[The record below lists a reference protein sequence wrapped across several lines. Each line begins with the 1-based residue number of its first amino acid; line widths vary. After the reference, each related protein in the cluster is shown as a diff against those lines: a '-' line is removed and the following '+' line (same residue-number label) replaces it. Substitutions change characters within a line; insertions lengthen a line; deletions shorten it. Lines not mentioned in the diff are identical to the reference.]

1 MEWIFGNKTITFQKT
16 LLMGV
21 INITPDSFSDG
32 GKFESAD
39 SALGQALKL
48 TREGADILDLGAE
61 SSRPNAEAL
70 SGQEELERLIPVLQ
84 AIREKTSTLIS
95 VDTTKA
101 EVARECLQCGADIV
115 NDISGLHDSGG
126 ELADVVRE
134 FNAGL
139 ILMHRRGNAKTM
151 QSMTQYDDLIA
162 DVLAELKVSVDL
174 ALKRGVKLEQIVVD
188 PGIGFAK
195 DAEQNLKI
203 LRELEQFQHLKRPI
217 LLGPSRKSFIGHVTG
232 REVHAREFGTAAV
245 IADAVLKGIQI
256 VRVHNVG
263 AMRDVVLM
271 TEAIRR
277 KNNHVRT

>member
-1 MEWIFGNKTITFQKT
+1 MEWIFRNKTITFQKT

-32 GKFESAD
+32 GKFEQTD
-39 SALGQALKL
+39 LALEHALKL
-48 TREGADILDLGAE
+48 ASEGADILDLGAE
-61 SSRPNAEAL
+61 SSRPNAEQL
-70 SGQEELERLIPVLQ
+70 SAGEELERMLPALQ
-84 AIREKTSTLIS
+84 AIREKTSVLIS

-101 EVARECLQCGADIV
+101 EVARECLKSGADII
-115 NDISGLHDSGG
+115 NDISGLHDSSG

-134 FNAGL
+134 HNAGL
-139 ILMHRRGNAKTM
+139 ILMHRRGTAKTM
-151 QSMTQYDDLIA
+151 QTLTDYEDLVP
-162 DVLAELKVSVDL
+162 DVLAELKESVEL
-174 ALKRGVKLEQIVVD
+174 AVARGVKPEQIVVD

-195 DAEQNLKI
+195 DAEQNIEILK
-203 LRELEQFQHLKRPI
+203 ELERFHELGKPV

-232 REVHAREFGTAAV
+232 REVHEREFGTAAV

-277 KNNHVRT
+277 ENHVRT

>member
-203 LRELEQFQHLKRPI
+203 LRELEQFHHLKRPI